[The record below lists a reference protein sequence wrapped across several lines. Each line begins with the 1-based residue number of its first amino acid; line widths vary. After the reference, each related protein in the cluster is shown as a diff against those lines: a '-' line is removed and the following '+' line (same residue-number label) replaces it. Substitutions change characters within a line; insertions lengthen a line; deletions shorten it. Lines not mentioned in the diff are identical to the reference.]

1 MLFND
6 LLHENTQSAPPVPSP
21 EKEEN
26 GGVEDSSS
34 SDGESEKTVVDY
46 ESYRRVCEDYR
57 KTTAA
62 LKERENE
69 VANLIKEL
77 EAKSLTI
84 KLLKDQLLSYG
95 STGENQSGSSLD
107 LRKVVEQQKEVINS
121 LLNTDGKKSD
131 VEKVAVVSRV

>member
-1 MLFND
+1 M
-6 LLHENTQSAPPVPSP
+6 
-21 EKEEN
+21 
-26 GGVEDSSS
+26 EDSSS

-95 STGENQSGSSLD
+95 STGESQSGSSLD

-121 LLNTDGKKSD
+121 LLNTDGKNSD